1 MICQKYFHSTIPYL
15 IISFAL
21 IGNWAGHALA
31 GERFAVAV
39 SLANVRAGKG
49 TSHDILWQA
58 TKFYPIIVT
67 KKSGKWYRII
77 DYENDRG
84 WIHSSLVRKIPSVIT
99 VRDDCNIRSGPST
112 KDRIVFKAGRG
123 VPFKVLK
130 RKGRWIKVRHADGDQ
145 GWIHKSLVW

>member
-1 MICQKYFHSTIPYL
+1 MISEKHFRFANPYL

-21 IGNWAGHALA
+21 IWSWAGQALA

-39 SLANVRAGKG
+39 SLANVRAGNG
-49 TSHDILWQA
+49 TNHEILWQLS
-58 TKFYPIIVT
+58 KFHPIVVI
-67 KKSGKWYRII
+67 KKSGKWYRFS

-99 VRDDCNIRSGPST
+99 IRGDCNIRSGAST
-112 KDRIVFKAGRG
+112 KYRIVFKADRG